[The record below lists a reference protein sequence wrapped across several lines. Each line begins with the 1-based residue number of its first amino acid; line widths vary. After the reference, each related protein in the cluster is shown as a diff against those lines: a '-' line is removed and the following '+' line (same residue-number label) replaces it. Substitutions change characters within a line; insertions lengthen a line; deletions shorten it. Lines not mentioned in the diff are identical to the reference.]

1 MKQVAKNRGSYSL
14 WIESLKAK
22 RESREKERKATLRQ
36 VQTAL
41 TTLAKDYSWDELYI
55 FGSLLKVGGFGRKS
69 DVDIAVKGLN
79 KFKHFSFVGEIS
91 ALLGREV
98 DVIRLEDCHFSD
110 SIISKGMK
118 FLEDLQEF
126 KDSAA
131 SIE

>member
-1 MKQVAKNRGSYSL
+1 MKQVVETQRSYSL

-22 RESREKERKATLRQ
+22 RESREKERRAILQQ

-41 TTLAKDYSWDELYI
+41 KTLAKDYSWDDIYI
-55 FGSLLKVGGFGRKS
+55 FGSLLKEGRFGGKS
-69 DVDIAVKGLN
+69 DVDIAIKGLN

-110 SIISKGMK
+110 SIISGGMRWISK
-118 FLEDLQEF
+118 
-126 KDSAA
+126 
-131 SIE
+131 